1 METYNSSVC
10 SFGYYWTI
18 NIQNCHR
25 GPLLRIISR
34 RIISGKSTIQTS
46 DCFIQFYQQIITT
59 WLTSLSRI
67 SWTVSTI
74 IVHIKVGLLRQSKK
88 FFCINV
94 NKNAKEKLSFGFW
107 VSKMKTDTA
116 GACFPNSWCNQPPP
130 ITYRVN

>member
-1 METYNSSVC
+1 MQGEEHTPYNHTLESSMETYNSSVC

-67 SWTVSTI
+67 TWTVSTI
-74 IVHIKVGLLRQSKK
+74 IVHIKVDKSFFHFIVCWLLFNGSSVNFSKSSLQLRIIG
-88 FFCINV
+88 CV
-94 NKNAKEKLSFGFW
+94 LS
-107 VSKMKTDTA
+107 
-116 GACFPNSWCNQPPP
+116 
-130 ITYRVN
+130 IIL